1 MTDANEIAVVLDATA
16 LVAYASGELAVGELI
31 AEVADEDRRV
41 GVPAVCLAAAHA
53 SAAGEVPAALLALLM
68 ATPVMRLVPLGA
80 DPGADDIRQAG
91 ALARA
96 AGGDV
101 ALGHAARTAIAH
113 QAHLATADAKAA
125 AAVLPAGWSVLD
137 LTQT

>member
-1 MTDANEIAVVLDATA
+1 MSDVDQIAVVLDATA
-16 LVAYASGELAVGELI
+16 LLAYTSGELSVGELI
-31 AEVADEDRRV
+31 AEVADEERRV

-53 SAAGEVPAALLALLM
+53 AAAGEVATALLALLM
-68 ATPVMRLVPLGA
+68 ATPVVQLVPLGA
-80 DPGADDIRQAG
+80 DPGLDDVRQAG

-101 ALGHAARTAIAH
+101 ALGHAARTAIAYR
-113 QAHLATADAKAA
+113 AHLATADAKAA
-125 AAVLPAGWSVLD
+125 AAVLPAGWSILD